1 MGRPRKNPEEK
12 ATPKRTRK
20 PRVKKLKDL
29 YLDEAS
35 NPKEAENRRNQ
46 LKALIILG
54 KERGYLT
61 HAEINDHLPDEISET
76 DQVDEIISIIHDM
89 GIRTYDEAPDAENL
103 LMDDAPAPVTDE
115 EAAEEAEQALATV
128 DSEFGRTTDPVRM
141 YMREMGKVG
150 LLDKKEE
157 IEIAKRIEDGLKHMV
172 QAISACPGIID
183 DLMQM
188 GDKVKAGELSVDE
201 FVDGLIDLEA

>member
-12 ATPKRTRK
+12 VTPKRTRK

-35 NPKEAENRRNQ
+35 SPKEAENRRNQ

-115 EAAEEAEQALATV
+115 EAAEEAVSGTGLKMEQELEAI
-128 DSEFGRTTDPVRM
+128 PRM
-141 YMREMGKVG
+141 ENGVAI
-150 LLDKKEE
+150 LDTKPNSFKPQQTFKNVTMLTEAASHHGDDAAGVSFDGQPRVKQRPMNKKE
-157 IEIAKRIEDGLKHMV
+157 M
-172 QAISACPGIID
+172 D
-183 DLMQM
+183 DRN
-188 GDKVKAGELSVDE
+188 GVWKPSNG
-201 FVDGLIDLEA
+201 